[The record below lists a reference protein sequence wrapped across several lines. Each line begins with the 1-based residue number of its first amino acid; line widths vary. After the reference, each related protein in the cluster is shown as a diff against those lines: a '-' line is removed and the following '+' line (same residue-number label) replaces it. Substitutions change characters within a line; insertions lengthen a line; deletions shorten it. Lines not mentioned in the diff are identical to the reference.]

1 MAQVAVALNGRTYRF
16 VCGDGEEGRIQHLAD
31 YVRSRMESL
40 GEQFARAGDDRLLV
54 MTALLLADELF
65 EARGGAGGTEQ
76 ATAQPSRRK
85 AGPT

>member
-1 MAQVAVALNGRTYRF
+1 VTAKKAASNIWPTMSAPAWKA
-16 VCGDGEEGRIQHLAD
+16 
-31 YVRSRMESL
+31 
-40 GEQFARAGDDRLLV
+40 
-54 MTALLLADELF
+54 ALLLADELF